1 MTDNAGNFD
10 LFDPTLL
17 PERPVTGAELQAA
30 FGISGDALRAAVL
43 SGKLLPCC
51 GSQLDAQL
59 FDMVRRTNSRV
70 LSRKVSRGNPQR
82 SGCRQ
87 VRTAHVVRDARA
99 LIVLK

>member
-43 SGKLLPCC
+43 SGKLPPAAEVNWMRNCSIWYV
-51 GSQLDAQL
+51 GQI
-59 FDMVRRTNSRV
+59 RV
-70 LSRKVSRGNPQR
+70 FFRGKCQEAIRKDRAAAKSAPPT
-82 SGCRQ
+82 SCAMP
-87 VRTAHVVRDARA
+87 AH
-99 LIVLK
+99 